1 MKKTH
6 ISHGEHWEA
15 FVLRDRVNSEEL
27 YTHYFNIFYWILKK
41 LRAKNS
47 RLVKLQRETENGSYI
62 YAAYKS
68 IIWTII
74 DNLYR
79 KTNTFDH

>member
-47 RLVKLQRETENGSYI
+47 RLVKLQRETVKMGHTSMQHINQSYGQ
-62 YAAYKS
+62 
-68 IIWTII
+68 
-74 DNLYR
+74 
-79 KTNTFDH
+79 

>member
-47 RLVKLQRETENGSYI
+47 RLV
-62 YAAYKS
+62 
-68 IIWTII
+68 
-74 DNLYR
+74 
-79 KTNTFDH
+79 